1 VYQRAQGG
9 AKSRFLIGA
18 GASCRLSTIMT
29 SPSPP
34 PDARA
39 FQDEARGLR
48 SFLVDLALRVCRE
61 RTVNYNPD
69 DFPGGGPDGM
79 EAPGQESRVC
89 RVLARDLDALRIPF
103 ATHAKIGGRD
113 SLLAT
118 VGRGEPGYRHLL
130 VLLHTDTVP
139 SGSPSDWRFP
149 PFEPFEKDGNL
160 YGRGVLD
167 DKGPLAASF
176 AALKILKGH
185 EAAMRGAFTFGAV
198 ADEEV
203 GIGVG
208 LPYLIEKG
216 LIHCTDAV
224 IPDIAGNMKEINVA
238 EKGRVA
244 LRLKARGRQAH
255 AMDPS
260 KGINAIQALG
270 RVLVAI
276 DGLRLEHAPHPILRG
291 PTINVAMVRGGVAPN
306 VVPADAEATLDIR
319 YVPGQTSAGIRAE
332 VQALAD
338 RVLAAAAAAPGSGG
352 VAGATVRVEILQDSL
367 PCQVSPEAPIVRRLL
382 RHAPDAKVI
391 GSGGGT
397 FAKDLV
403 LMRVDAVGWAPGDEA
418 TYHQP
423 NEEIAID
430 QLVVFAGR
438 LAALAFE
445 IASERRDGTR

>member
-1 VYQRAQGG
+1 M
-9 AKSRFLIGA
+9 KSSA
-18 GASCRLSTIMT
+18 
-29 SPSPP
+29 PP

-39 FQDEARGLR
+39 FQEEARGLR
-48 SFLVDLALRVCRE
+48 SFVVDLALRVCRE
-61 RTVNYNPD
+61 RTVNYNPA

-79 EAPGQESRVC
+79 EGPGQESRVC
-89 RVLARDLDALRIPF
+89 RVLARELDAQRIPY
-103 ATHAKIGGRD
+103 ATHAKVPGRD

-139 SGSPSDWRFP
+139 SGSPSDWRFE
-149 PFEPFEKDGNL
+149 PFAPFEKDGNL

-176 AALKILKGH
+176 AALKLLKRH
-185 EAAMRGAFTFGAV
+185 EASMPGAFTFGAV

-224 IPDIAGNMKEINVA
+224 IPDIAGNMKEINIA

-244 LRLKARGRQAH
+244 LRLRARGRQAH

-270 RVLVAI
+270 CVLVAI
-276 DGLRLEHAPHPILRG
+276 DGLRLEHATHPILGG
-291 PTINVAMVRGGVAPN
+291 PTINVALVRGGVAPN

-319 YVPGQTSAGIRAE
+319 YVPGQTGAGIRAE
-332 VQALAD
+332 IQALAD
-338 RVLAAAAAAPGSGG
+338 RVLASAGWDP
-352 VAGATVRVEILQDSL
+352 GATVRVEIVQDSL
-367 PCQVSPEAPIVRRLL
+367 PCQVSPDAPIVKRLL

-403 LMRVDAVGWAPGDEA
+403 LMGVDAVGWAPGDEA

-423 NEEIAID
+423 NEEIAVD

-445 IASERRDGTR
+445 IASERREGER

>member
-1 VYQRAQGG
+1 
-9 AKSRFLIGA
+9 
-18 GASCRLSTIMT
+18 
-29 SPSPP
+29 
-34 PDARA
+34 
-39 FQDEARGLR
+39 
-48 SFLVDLALRVCRE
+48 
-61 RTVNYNPD
+61 
-69 DFPGGGPDGM
+69 M

-89 RVLARDLDALRIPF
+89 RVLARHLAELRIPY
-103 ATHAKIGGRD
+103 ATHAKVAGRD

-139 SGSPSDWRFP
+139 SGSPSDWRFK

-176 AALKILKGH
+176 AALNLLKRH
-185 EAAMRGAFTFGAV
+185 EASMPGAFTFGAV

-244 LRLKARGRQAH
+244 LRLRARGRQAH

-260 KGINAIQALG
+260 KGINAIQALA
-270 RVLVAI
+270 RVLLAI
-276 DGLRLEHAPHPILRG
+276 DGLRLEHASHPVLGG

-306 VVPADAEATLDIR
+306 VVPADCEATLDIR

-332 VQALAD
+332 IQALAD
-338 RVLAAAAAAPGSGG
+338 RVLAGDGGAPGSGPAPG
-352 VAGATVRVEILQDSL
+352 GAARATVRVEVLQDSL
-367 PCQVSPEAPIVRRLL
+367 PCQVSPEAPIVRRLR
-382 RHAPDAKVI
+382 RHAPDARVI

-403 LMRVDAVGWAPGDEA
+403 LMGVDAVGWAPGDEA

-445 IASERRDGTR
+445 IASERRAGTR